1 MADESKGL
9 FTGIVIWNSLNSTTV
24 LVLVLVTLI
33 TYMFLSYRRDK
44 RVPPGPPL
52 LPIVGNL
59 FSLASTDPLANFA
72 RLREKYGDIYSI
84 YVGKELNI
92 VFNGYDVINDALMKQ
107 GTLFSR
113 RPENAYAKAVADYVG
128 IVGTNDKLWRE
139 QRGLALKALQSLCLK
154 NGSRHI
160 DNLILTGVNKL
171 IDRLDKL
178 DGKPVNL
185 KSFLQVSVAGI
196 ITSIVLGKS
205 FELDDERFKNF
216 LTHYSKNMTL
226 IPGKI
231 VLINCFSFLLK
242 LPFDVFGLKGLF
254 QSMWNWETF
263 MDERLLDED
272 ADAAGNDVIA
282 LYQAAIKENE
292 EGALGQSYSRQY
304 MRNASS
310 ELVITGSDTTAT
322 TINWILLY
330 LLHYPELETRL
341 QEEID
346 DVIGRDRPP
355 SLTDRPDLPYMEA
368 TILEALR
375 IADPAPMAIPHS
387 VPHDTT
393 FKGYLIPKET
403 SILVNLHSVHMD
415 PEIWPE
421 PTKFKPE
428 RFLSADQKTI
438 EVPKQYIPFSTG
450 PRSCL
455 GETLA
460 KMELFLFMTSILQR
474 FKVVPVNCQA
484 LPPIKGQLGLTFDPV
499 PFELRLTKR

>member
-9 FTGIVIWNSLNSTTV
+9 FSGINIWNILDSTTV
-24 LVLVLVTLI
+24 LVLVLVTLM
-33 TYMFLSYRRDK
+33 TYIFLSNRRDK
-44 RVPPGPPL
+44 RVPPGPPVF
-52 LPIVGNL
+52 PIVGNL
-59 FSLASTDPLANFA
+59 FSLASPDPLANFA

-113 RPENAYAKAVADYVG
+113 RPQHAFAKAVTDYVG
-128 IVGTNDKLWRE
+128 IVGTNDKLWKE

-160 DNLILTGVNKL
+160 DSLVLTGVNKL
-171 IDRLDKL
+171 LDKLDTL

-185 KSFLQVSVAGI
+185 KSYLQVIVAGI
-196 ITSIVLGKS
+196 ITSIILGKF
-205 FELDDERFKNF
+205 FELDDERFKNY
-216 LTHYSKNMTL
+216 LTFHSGNMAK
-226 IPGKI
+226 IPGRL

-242 LPFDVFGLKGLF
+242 LPIDAFGLKGIV
-254 QSMWNWETF
+254 QSVLAWETF

-272 ADAAGNDVIA
+272 ADVAGNDIIA

-292 EGALGQSYSRQY
+292 EGALGQSYNRKY
-304 MRNASS
+304 MRNTTFDMA
-310 ELVITGSDTTAT
+310 IAGSDTTAT

-330 LLHYPELETRL
+330 LLHYPEVETRL
-341 QEEID
+341 HKEID
-346 DVIGRDRPP
+346 DVFGRDRPP
-355 SLTDRPDLPYMEA
+355 SLTDRSDLPYMEA

-375 IADPAPMAIPHS
+375 IAGPAPMAVPHS
-387 VPHDTT
+387 VPHDIT
-393 FKGYLIPKET
+393 FKGYLIPSET
-403 SILVNLHSVHMD
+403 NILVNLHSVHMD
-415 PEIWPE
+415 PDIWPE

-428 RFLSADQKTI
+428 RFLSADQKRI
-438 EVPKQYIPFSTG
+438 EVPKQHIPFSTG

-460 KMELFLFMTSILQR
+460 RMELFLFMTSILQR
-474 FKVVPVNCQA
+474 FKVTPVNSQT
-484 LPPIKGQLGLTFDPV
+484 LPPIKGQLGLTFDPE
-499 PFELRLTKR
+499 PFELRLMKR